1 LLDIDAITNPSDRSL
16 LSNLP
21 DPVLK
26 LLNEALLT
34 YNVTATASFLT
45 ALEETGWS
53 EPLLYRVFLTLQRQ
67 LGGKVMGLFQ
77 QALPQSTHLKRVRKV
92 LKLLSKQ
99 LEDISDSKLYC

>member
-1 LLDIDAITNPSDRSL
+1 M
-16 LSNLP
+16 SNLP

-26 LLNEALLT
+26 LLHETLLT
-34 YNVTATASFLT
+34 HNVTATASFLT

-67 LGGKVMGLFQ
+67 LGGKVIGLLQ
-77 QALPQSTHLKRVRKV
+77 RALPLTTQLRRVRKV

-99 LEDISDSKLYC
+99 LEDLSDSKLYC